1 MKRRYPLE
9 SLRSVRRCQVDEQAG
24 EVARQAQ
31 RTRQAKQRYHAAR
44 RTREAEQERNR
55 CVLGSERQR
64 LEHGVARA
72 GDLQQ
77 AEDFGRG
84 AQQRESQL
92 RKTERAA
99 EQCVQ
104 AEQQTESSAHQ
115 ALCEADADAKVVNE
129 TRALEGEAPGGTRA
143 RRGGSCRRG
152 LRGAPAGTAGQG
164 TPRGRGPM
172 RCVVLVLAV
181 ALLACSAKRQPAGS
195 HVVNR

>member
-64 LEHGVARA
+64 LERGVARA

-129 TRALEGEAPGGTRA
+129 HHA
-143 RRGGSCRRG
+143 RWK
-152 LRGAPAGTAGQG
+152 
-164 TPRGRGPM
+164 
-172 RCVVLVLAV
+172 
-181 ALLACSAKRQPAGS
+181 AKRQAERERAEEEAAEEAFAARRRGQPGKGP
-195 HVVNR
+195 REGGGP